1 MTQPLIKFL
10 VPTSDPCDFESNY
23 FKDCKNEDK
32 FKANLAESLKS
43 VWTPVVTIFRV
54 MAVLFFVKQLLAI
67 YKHIVAQKHV
77 DAAKSFAYLVLG
89 TFLMFDLA
97 NTIWLAFQFREAV
110 EKIIEAVTNL
120 IDKGKTTPGKGSP
133 TPTPTPTV
141 APPASTF

>member
-1 MTQPLIKFL
+1 MIQPLIKFL

-77 DAAKSFAYLVLG
+77 DAAKSFGYLVLG
-89 TFLMFDLA
+89 TFLMFDIG
-97 NTIWLAFQFREAV
+97 NTIYLAFNFKDFVDSLITRV
-110 EKIIEAVTNL
+110 SNIIQSKPNE
-120 IDKGKTTPGKGSP
+120 
-133 TPTPTPTV
+133 
-141 APPASTF
+141 